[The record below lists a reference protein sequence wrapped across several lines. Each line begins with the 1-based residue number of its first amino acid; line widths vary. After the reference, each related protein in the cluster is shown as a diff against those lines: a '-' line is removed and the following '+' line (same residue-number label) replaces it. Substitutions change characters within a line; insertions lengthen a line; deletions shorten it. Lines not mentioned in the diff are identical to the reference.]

1 MNEGEVEGRKEGSKE
16 VDEER
21 RKVLTKTRFLRYPAN
36 DIMVTQYKKKKKNH
50 LPAGKVNRDS
60 RRMYLEEGRLGRG

>member
-1 MNEGEVEGRKEGSKE
+1 MEGRKEGSKE

-36 DIMVTQYKKKKKNH
+36 DIMVTQYKKKKNH